1 MIHKNLMGE
10 IEAAVP
16 EGGAWCTVEKAL
28 TLASIVVALRPQVIV
43 ELGVWR
49 GGSAI
54 PMAIALRH
62 IGAGQLVAVDAWSAE
77 ASASG
82 QEGEHQEWW
91 GKTVGTEGHEE
102 AFRAFMARLEK
113 HTITS
118 ELCSVMRKSTDE
130 ADVPPAIDILH
141 HDANHGPQAVKDI
154 DRWAPAIRVG
164 GMLILDDVNWP
175 GGSVQLAKEHAI
187 AMGFVELYEVHVKPS
202 GPWSVMQRVRG

>member
-1 MIHKNLMGE
+1 M
-10 IEAAVP
+10 AP
-16 EGGAWCTVEKAL
+16 GAPSRKPF

-77 ASASG
+77 YSASG

-102 AFRAFMARLEK
+102 AFRAFMARLEE
-113 HTITS
+113 HRITS
-118 ELCSVMRKSTDE
+118 EPRSVMRKSTTK
-130 ADVPPAIDILH
+130 LMFH
-141 HDANHGPQAVKDI
+141 
-154 DRWAPAIRVG
+154 
-164 GMLILDDVNWP
+164 
-175 GGSVQLAKEHAI
+175 
-187 AMGFVELYEVHVKPS
+187 
-202 GPWSVMQRVRG
+202 QRSTSWIMTRTTGRRP